1 MDKAMDIDLYNEI
14 FHPSKWGEVVS
25 LETSYQLLDKDG
37 KLVDERKWKSQSYVR
52 WMGRL
57 IEIMFSGSAGG
68 ASNQLTAS
76 DGTVFTPQWA
86 AIQGGQ
92 GDARFVPRPNETFV
106 GGAMMGI
113 GTGALTGA
121 DSSFFNLK
129 TPFGA
134 TPYDALYSAFTT
146 QEDTTAIE
154 FAVQHGITN
163 NSNASITVTEQALF
177 GRCRAS
183 TNDGT
188 TFLNQ
193 PAHAVMF
200 AYDEISPGVVVTIGQ
215 TFVPRYTLRYQA

>member
-1 MDKAMDIDLYNEI
+1 MDKAMDIDQYNKI
-14 FHPSKWGEVVS
+14 FSPTEWGEVVS
-25 LETSYQLLDKDG
+25 LEAGYQLLDKDG

-57 IEIMFSGSAGG
+57 IEQMFSGSAAGVT
-68 ASNQLTAS
+68 NQLTRS
-76 DGTVFTPQWA
+76 DGFSFTPQWA
-86 AIQGGQ
+86 SVQGSQ
-92 GDARFVPRPNETFV
+92 GDARFVPRPDESFN
-106 GGAMMGI
+106 GGAMMAI

-134 TPYDALYSAFTT
+134 SPYDAIYSVFTT

-154 FAVQHGITN
+154 FAIQHGITN
-163 NSNASITVTEQALF
+163 NSNASITVTEQGLF
-177 GRCRAS
+177 GRVRDSVNGGAS
-183 TNDGT
+183 
-188 TFLNQ
+188 FLNQ
-193 PAHAVMF
+193 NPHAVLF